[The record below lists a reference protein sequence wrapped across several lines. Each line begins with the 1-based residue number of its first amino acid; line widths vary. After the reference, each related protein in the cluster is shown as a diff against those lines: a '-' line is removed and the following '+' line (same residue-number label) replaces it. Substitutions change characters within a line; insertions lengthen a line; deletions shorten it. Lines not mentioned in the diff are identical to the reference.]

1 MFMGADASLGEGWSS
16 ISFPALPSLAFLAN
30 LILGPLLVLGPV
42 MMASS
47 NTNGDLL
54 LIGTLLVFVVL
65 LLYVVHSHRV
75 VLLRE
80 NGGSALTL
88 QKWWFFPSFIT
99 QSTTFDVEESILRRH
114 DDPSDVD
121 EGYALKVDDRYL
133 VSLSTTT
140 VKWMVALVPELKN
153 QIVFNDE
160 PYNPKNL
167 W

>member
-16 ISFPALPSLAFLAN
+16 ISFPALPSLAFFAN

-47 NTNGDLL
+47 NTNGDRLFFGG
-54 LIGTLLVFVVL
+54 LIILVVL

-80 NGGSALTL
+80 NSGSALTL

-99 QSTTFDVEESILRRH
+99 QSTRFDIDESNLHRWY
-114 DDPSDVD
+114 DPPTGD

-140 VKWMVALVPELKN
+140 VKRMIALVPEFKN
-153 QIVFNDE
+153 QIVYNDE
-160 PYNPKNL
+160 PYHPENL

>member
-1 MFMGADASLGEGWSS
+1 MFMSADASLGEGWSS

-80 NGGSALTL
+80 NSGSALTL

-99 QSTTFDVEESILRRH
+99 QSTTSDVEESILRRH
-114 DDPSDVD
+114 YDPSDVD
-121 EGYALKVDDRYL
+121 EGYVFLVDDTEL

-140 VKWMVALVPELKN
+140 VKRMVALVPELTN
-153 QIVFNDE
+153 QIVYNDE